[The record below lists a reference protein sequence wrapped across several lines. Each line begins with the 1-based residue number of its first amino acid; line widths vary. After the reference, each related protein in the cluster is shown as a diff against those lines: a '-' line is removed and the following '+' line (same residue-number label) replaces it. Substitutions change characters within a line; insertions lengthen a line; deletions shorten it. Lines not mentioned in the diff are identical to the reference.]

1 MRLIVPIIIII
12 GVVIF
17 QSVFIVQEI
26 SQAIVLQF
34 GDPKKIITK
43 AGLNFKLPF
52 IQNVVYLDKRILNLD
67 SAPEE
72 VIAADQKRL
81 IVDAIARFKIVDPLK
96 FYISVGNERVARS
109 RLSTIINSRI
119 RGVLGTQELATLLS
133 TDRAK
138 QMAIIQNDVNTEAKT
153 LGIQIVVIG
162 VFLFQSIVIVQEINQ
177 AIVLQFGDPKK
188 IISKA
193 GLNFKLPF
201 IQNVVF
207 LDKRILNLDNAP
219 QEVIAAD
226 QKRLIVDAIA
236 RFKIVDPLKFYI
248 SVGNERVARSR
259 LSTIIN
265 SRIRGVLGTQ
275 ELATLLST
283 DRAKQMAINQ
293 NDVNTEAKTLGIQIV
308 DVRIKRADLPPA
320 NSDAIYK
327 RMQTE
332 REREAKEFRAQ
343 GAEIAQKIRSTA
355 DKYVTV
361 LLANPNKK
369 SEIMKGEG
377 DGQRNKIFA
386 NAFGQDPQ
394 FFAFYRAMQAYET
407 ALIGGETSLVLSP
420 DSEFFKFFGKAMK
433 PR

>member
-1 MRLIVPIIIII
+1 MKAVKFIIPAIVLIA
-12 GVVIF
+12 VVIF
-17 QSVFIVQEI
+17 QSLFIVQEI
-26 SQAIVLQF
+26 S
-34 GDPKKIITK
+34 
-43 AGLNFKLPF
+43 
-52 IQNVVYLDKRILNLD
+52 
-67 SAPEE
+67 
-72 VIAADQKRL
+72 
-81 IVDAIARFKIVDPLK
+81 
-96 FYISVGNERVARS
+96 
-109 RLSTIINSRI
+109 
-119 RGVLGTQELATLLS
+119 
-133 TDRAK
+133 
-138 QMAIIQNDVNTEAKT
+138 
-153 LGIQIVVIG
+153 
-162 VFLFQSIVIVQEINQ
+162 Q

-207 LDKRILNLDNAP
+207 LDKRILNLDNEP

-283 DRAKQMAINQ
+283 DRTKQMSIIQ
-293 NDVNTEAKTLGIQIV
+293 NDVNTEAKNFGIEIV

-320 NSDAIYK
+320 NSEAIYK

-355 DKYVTV
+355 DKDVTV
-361 LLANPNKK
+361 ILAEANKK

-377 DGQRNKIFA
+377 DGLRNKIFA
-386 NAFGQDPQ
+386 DAFGRDPQ
-394 FFAFYRAMQAYET
+394 FFAFYRAMQAYEK

-433 PR
+433 PVVKR